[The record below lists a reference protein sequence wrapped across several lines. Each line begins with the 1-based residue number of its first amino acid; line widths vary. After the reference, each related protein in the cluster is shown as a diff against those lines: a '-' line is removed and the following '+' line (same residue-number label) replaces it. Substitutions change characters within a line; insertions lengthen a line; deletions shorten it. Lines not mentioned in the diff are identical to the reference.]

1 MIFANDISDK
11 RLTFKIYKELIQ
23 LNIKTD
29 NSTKKWAEDRQM
41 ANRHMK
47 RCSTSL
53 IISEIQ
59 IKTTMSYHLTPVRM
73 ATVKKT
79 KNNKC
84 SQACGEK
91 RTLVHCW

>member
-29 NSTKKWAEDRQM
+29 NSIEKWAEDQQM

-47 RCSTSL
+47 RWSTSL
-53 IISEIQ
+53 IIGEIQ
-59 IKTTMSYHLTPVRM
+59 FKTTMR
-73 ATVKKT
+73 
-79 KNNKC
+79 
-84 SQACGEK
+84 
-91 RTLVHCW
+91 